1 MSNMEI
7 YNKVKGVPKNAQK
20 AIKGGRLNG
29 MTDINP
35 MWRIA
40 MLTELFGPCGMG
52 WKYTITRR
60 EMIPGANDE
69 VSCFVD
75 VDLFYKWDGVW
86 SEPIPGTGGAS
97 YIAKESRGLYTS
109 DECYKMA
116 LTDALSVACKALGV
130 GADIYWEGG
139 RSKYSADPQAP
150 STEQPQPKK
159 APPRTAAPI
168 ASAPLCE
175 CCGKEVTG
183 AVVDGKQYTANTI
196 SARAISK
203 YGVALCLDCLN
214 AQNQKFEEAKKAAE
228 AQ

>member
-1 MSNMEI
+1 MEI

-139 RSKYSADPQAP
+139 RSKYSTNEQTP

-175 CCGKEVTG
+175 CCGKEVAG
-183 AVVDGKQYTANTI
+183 AVIDGKQYTANTI
-196 SARAISK
+196 AARAISK

-214 AQNQKFEEAKKAAE
+214 EQNQKFEEAKKAAE